1 MKTKILFFDIETN
14 AIDHW
19 PTLGGLTTLHC
30 ISVFNPEDNSMRS
43 FNSQKGNLQEGV
55 DYLNSAYN
63 ICGHNSINF
72 DAPALRKLGYDI
84 KAKVVDTKVMSAVI
98 STDLYAEDV
107 KKMGDDFPKNLR
119 GSHSLKAWGLRLGNH
134 KSDHGET
141 EDWTQWSQAME
152 DYCEQDVR
160 VTASL
165 FKHFMDQKPSS
176 EMLHLEHDFAELMT
190 VQEMNGWPFDVDAAN
205 ALTETLMARRAEMRD
220 ELQEMFPATTEEM
233 KTPKGWSV
241 VVDGETYH
249 AATKGGLKLVLKEA
263 GLKQVL
269 VNDAVKT
276 GNKTKTIP
284 FNPNSRDQIAER
296 LMNMGWKPKAYEGKR
311 PKIDEAVLRDL
322 NTPEADM
329 LLEYLLITKR
339 LGQVAEGRNAWL
351 KMVKNGRIHGEIA
364 TNGAVSGRCTH
375 SRPNIAQV
383 PSVRAAYGK
392 ECRACFTAPEGKVL
406 VGVDAS
412 GLELRALAHFLH
424 PYDNGAYART
434 ILEGDIHTANQKA
447 AGLPSRQEG
456 KKFIYAFLYGGGDE
470 LIGNIVG
477 GGRREGKR
485 IKETFKRKTP
495 AVARLLKSIEQ
506 ALKGRTW
513 LGGLDGRKLHCRSIH
528 SSLNLLLQ
536 SSGSILLK
544 KALVVFARD
553 AKLPYELHGNIHD
566 EVQFSCLPEHA
577 DELGKLFCD
586 SLTKAGEQLKFKCRL
601 DGEYK
606 VGANWAET
614 H

>member
-43 FNSQKGNLQEGV
+43 FNSQKGDLQEGV

-375 SRPNIAQV
+375 SRPNISQV

>member
-43 FNSQKGNLQEGV
+43 FNSQKGDLQEGV

-72 DAPALRKLGYDI
+72 DAPALRKLGYEI

-375 SRPNIAQV
+375 SRPNISQV

>member
-1 MKTKILFFDIETN
+1 MLFFDIETN

-30 ISVFNPEDNSMRS
+30 ISVYNPDDDSMRS
-43 FNSQKGNLQEGV
+43 FNSQKGDLQAGV
-55 DYLNSAYN
+55 DYLNSSHN
-63 ICGHNSINF
+63 ICGHNAINF
-72 DAPALRKLGYDI
+72 DAPALRKLGYEV
-84 KAKVVDTKVMSAVI
+84 KAKVVDTKVMSCVMYA
-98 STDLYAEDV
+98 DLFDKDLKNRGEEY
-107 KKMGDDFPKNLR
+107 PKNLR
-119 GSHSLKAWGLRLGNH
+119 GSHGLKAWGLRLGNQ
-134 KSDHGET
+134 KSDHGAT
-141 EDWTQWSQAME
+141 EDWTTWSQEME

-160 VTASL
+160 VTADL
-165 FKHFMDQKPSS
+165 FYHFMDQKPSS
-176 EMLHLEHDFAELMT
+176 DMLHLEHDFAELMT
-190 VQEMNGWPFDVDAAN
+190 QQEMNGWPFDVDAAN

-220 ELQEMFPATTEEM
+220 ELQEIFPATTEEM

-241 VVDGETYH
+241 DVGGKTYH
-249 AATKGGLKLVLKEA
+249 AETKGGLKLVLKES

-269 VNDAVKT
+269 ANDAVKT

-296 LMNMGWKPKAYEGKR
+296 LMNMGWKPKAYDGKR
-311 PKIDEAVLRDL
+311 PKIDEAVLRDIG
-322 NTPEADM
+322 TPQAEM

-339 LGQVAEGRNAWL
+339 LGQVAEGKNAWL
-351 KMVKNGRIHGEIA
+351 KMVRDGRIHGEVN

-375 SRPNIAQV
+375 TRPNVAQV
-383 PSVRAAYGK
+383 PAVRATYGK
-392 ECRACFTAPEGKVL
+392 ECRSCFTVPEGKVL
-406 VGVDAS
+406 VGADAS
-412 GLELRALAHFLH
+412 GLELRCLAHYLY
-424 PYDNGAYART
+424 PYDKGAYALT
-434 ILEGDIHTANQKA
+434 ILEGDIHTANQEA
-447 AGLPSRQEG
+447 AGLPTRDEA
-456 KKFIYAFLYGGGDE
+456 KRFIYAFLYGGGDE
-470 LIGNIVG
+470 LVGNIVG

-513 LGGLDGRKLHCRSIH
+513 LGGLDGRKLHCRSSH
-528 SSLNLLLQ
+528 SALNLLLQ
-536 SSGSILLK
+536 SSGAVVMK
-544 KALVVFARD
+544 KGLVIFARD

-577 DELGKLFCD
+577 DELGQLFCD
-586 SLTKAGEQLKFKCRL
+586 SLTKAGKDLNFKCRL

-606 VGANWAET
+606 VGTNWAET